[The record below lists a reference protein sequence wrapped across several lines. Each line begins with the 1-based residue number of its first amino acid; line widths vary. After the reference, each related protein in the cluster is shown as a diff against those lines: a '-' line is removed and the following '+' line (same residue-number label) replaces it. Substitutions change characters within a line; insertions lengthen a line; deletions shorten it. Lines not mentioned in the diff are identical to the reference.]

1 MLMLSENADAPEL
14 VQCASHKKKPR
25 VMNSGAR
32 RAEAIPS
39 ARGLKRTGV
48 LIIRFELSGATSDR
62 VLNRVTSSKLRERT
76 ERREECGTR
85 ELAARIKSY
94 QNVPPSWFPLS
105 GKEKK
110 ERKS

>member
-62 VLNRVTSSKLRERT
+62 VLKPRQVTSSKLRE
-76 ERREECGTR
+76 ERGG
-85 ELAARIKSY
+85 
-94 QNVPPSWFPLS
+94 S
-105 GKEKK
+105 GG
-110 ERKS
+110 RDACDA